1 MNIFLLWF
9 TRIWLLEFAFEPT
22 SKPPN
27 GIRKVISKAFTDT
40 LRGFSLSK
48 DNEWMWGYSEN
59 QIMYSPYCYCF
70 CPVFIFVNS
79 VHTGIVTIK
88 PRKCGKGGWTFSTSH
103 GADFSLALELVKGSF
118 ATCGQSG
125 SSYPSLFQKPHSII
139 ECECWKSPQQSGQ
152 SFHFIDGETGAKE
165 NKGLAQYWDNERWEQ
180 GQNPGL
186 FNSQSSVLSLPGAT
200 SSCSQMAW
208 SESWQEGWQKGSLYR
223 WEKPGAA
230 GK

>member
-1 MNIFLLWF
+1 MYVLDTVCSVYAEYCYHYHHHHHHHPNHYQHVVFILNYKCSQLVNIFLLWF

-27 GIRKVISKAFTDT
+27 GIRKVISKAFTDI

-70 CPVFIFVNS
+70 CPIFIFVNS

-118 ATCGQSG
+118 ATCGQ
-125 SSYPSLFQKPHSII
+125 IR
-139 ECECWKSPQQSGQ
+139 
-152 SFHFIDGETGAKE
+152 FI
-165 NKGLAQYWDNERWEQ
+165 L
-180 GQNPGL
+180 PI
-186 FNSQSSVLSLPGAT
+186 SLPKT
-200 SSCSQMAW
+200 S
-208 SESWQEGWQKGSLYR
+208 
-223 WEKPGAA
+223 
-230 GK
+230 